1 MHINTLSIRN
11 FRCIESADLEPAEGI
26 NCIVGDNASGKTSLL
41 EALFIL
47 GRGHSFRQ
55 ASLRSAI
62 RQYADGFTIRTQ
74 SSDGSGNPQ
83 RIGAHHNKRGFQIK
97 LNNQAGTSRFELVN
111 AAPLQH
117 IDPNVHKLL
126 EQGPQ
131 YRRQF
136 LDWGVFHVEHLF
148 FPAWRRYRRAMKQR
162 NQALRR
168 QLPKHDVLAWDAELV
183 QQGEIVDAC
192 RRRYIEHLASLLPD
206 SARRLIG
213 EDDLDIV
220 YSAGWR
226 GDDGFGVALARS
238 LDQDY
243 RAGFT
248 QQGPHRADLKI
259 SVASS
264 KARDWVSRGQQKILT
279 TCLLLCQAT
288 ILRRHKGIQPILLI
302 DDLAA
307 ELGQGYRAA
316 LAEEII
322 HVGGQSFLTFL
333 DESSI
338 PARLKSAQRFH
349 VEQGRITSVFTPS
362 SC

>member
-1 MHINTLSIRN
+1 MQIDTLSIRN
-11 FRCIESADLEPAEGI
+11 FRCIESADLTPAGGI

-41 EALFIL
+41 ETVFIL

-55 ASLRSAI
+55 SSLRDAI
-62 RQYADGFTIRTQ
+62 RQTADALTIRSR
-74 SSDGSGNPQ
+74 SSNTTGQ
-83 RIGAHHNKRGFQIK
+83 QHRIGAHHNRRGFQIK
-97 LNNQAGTSRFELVN
+97 LDDQAATSRFELVN
-111 AAPLQH
+111 VTPLQH

-162 NQALRR
+162 NRALRH
-168 QLPKHDVLAWDAELV
+168 QLPKHDVVAWDAELV

-192 RRRYIEHLASLLPD
+192 RRRYIGYLAALLPD

-213 EDDLDIV
+213 EQDLDIH

-226 GDDGFGVALARS
+226 GNEGLGVALARS
-238 LDQDY
+238 LAQDY

-248 QQGPHRADLKI
+248 QQGPHRADLKV
-259 SVASS
+259 SVANS

-279 TCLLLCQAT
+279 SCLLLCQAT
-288 ILRRHKGIQPILLI
+288 ILRRHKNIQPILLI

-307 ELGQGYRAA
+307 ELGQSYRAA

-322 HVGGQSFLTFL
+322 RVGGQCFLTFL
-333 DESSI
+333 DDSSI
-338 PARLKSAQRFH
+338 PAPLQTAHRFH
-349 VEQGRITSVFTPS
+349 VEQGRITSAFSSS

>member
-1 MHINTLSIRN
+1 MHINALAIRN
-11 FRCIESADLEPAEGI
+11 FRCIESADLRPADGI

-41 EALFIL
+41 EALFLL

-55 ASLRSAI
+55 ATLKSAI
-62 RQYADGFTIRTQ
+62 RRNSDAFTVRAQ
-74 SSDGSGNPQ
+74 SIDERGDQQ
-83 RIGAHHNKRGFQIK
+83 RIGAHHDRHGFQIK
-97 LNNQAGTSRFELVN
+97 LNDQSSTSRFELVN
-111 AAPLQH
+111 ATPLQH

-162 NQALRR
+162 NRALRHR
-168 QLPKHDVLAWDAELV
+168 LAKHDVLAWDAELV
-183 QQGEIVDAC
+183 QQGEVVDAC
-192 RRRYIEHLASLLPD
+192 RRRYIGYLSQLLPD
-206 SARRLIG
+206 SAQRLLG
-213 EDDLDIV
+213 EHALDIA
-220 YSAGWR
+220 YSSGWR
-226 GDDGFGVALARS
+226 GEHGFGVALAGS
-238 LDQDY
+238 LEQDY

-259 SVASS
+259 SVSNVR
-264 KARDWVSRGQQKILT
+264 ARDWVSRGQQKILT

-288 ILRRHKGIQPILLI
+288 ILRTQRNVQPMLLI

-307 ELGQGYRAA
+307 ELGHGYREA
-316 LAEEII
+316 LAQEI
-322 HVGGQSFLTFL
+322 VRTGGQSFLTFL
-333 DESSI
+333 DESLI
-338 PARLKSAQRFH
+338 PTPLKSASRFH
-349 VEQGRITSVFTPS
+349 VEHGHVQSVLDSS